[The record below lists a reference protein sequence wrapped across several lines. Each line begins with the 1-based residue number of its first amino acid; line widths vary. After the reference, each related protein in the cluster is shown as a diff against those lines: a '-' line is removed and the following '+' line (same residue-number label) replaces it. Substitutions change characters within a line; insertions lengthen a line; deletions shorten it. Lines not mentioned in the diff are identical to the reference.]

1 VPVYGRAYPEA
12 SAYDGTG
19 VPNKGIAPL
28 VYTVKPG
35 QKYVLSDATV
45 PTDYYRATSFNNQL
59 PGDGTVIR
67 GQEQYY
73 QVRIGHRF
81 GYVKVADVDVLTG
94 GRR

>member
-1 VPVYGRAYPEA
+1 LLDA
-12 SAYDGTG
+12 T
-19 VPNKGIAPL
+19 ITL
-28 VYTVKPG
+28 KPG
-35 QKYVLSDATV
+35 QKYVLADKTV
-45 PTDYYRATSFNNQL
+45 PTDYYRATSYNNQL
-59 PGDGTVIR
+59 PGDGTVVR

>member
-1 VPVYGRAYPEA
+1 M
-12 SAYDGTG
+12 
-19 VPNKGIAPL
+19 
-28 VYTVKPG
+28 
-35 QKYVLSDATV
+35 
-45 PTDYYRATSFNNQL
+45 
-59 PGDGTVIR
+59 IR